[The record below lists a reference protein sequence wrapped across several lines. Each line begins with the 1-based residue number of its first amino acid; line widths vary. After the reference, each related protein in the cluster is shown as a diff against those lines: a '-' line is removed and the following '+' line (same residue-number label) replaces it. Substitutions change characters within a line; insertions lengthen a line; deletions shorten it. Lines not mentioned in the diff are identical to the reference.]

1 MSDHVGRAQVRWA
14 TTVNVTTGLAAAAAL
29 VLVADPL
36 VSLLAPTADPLVLK
50 ALTLAVALLGFSI
63 VPLAL
68 LQKAMLFKR
77 HAAVNAGAAVL
88 ASGVA
93 IAVALAGLGVWALVV
108 RQVLFQALLA
118 AFGWAAVR
126 GVVPA
131 AQAGDPPGRRD
142 PVAWWFF
149 ALGLIAFLS
158 LNVDYVVVGR
168 FADVTQVGLY
178 SLAFAIA
185 FAPVTQFAWQIGKV
199 LFAVRGARR
208 TIRAVVGA
216 RAARSARLTALL
228 VWPLS
233 RPPSSSPHWCFRG
246 CSAPSGSR

>member
-1 MSDHVGRAQVRWA
+1 M
-14 TTVNVTTGLAAAAAL
+14 
-29 VLVADPL
+29 ADPL

-88 ASGVA
+88 ASGAA
-93 IAVALAGLGVWALVV
+93 IAFALAGLGVWALVV

-118 AFGWAAVR
+118 VFGWAAVR

-168 FADVTQVGLY
+168 SADVTQVGLY

-199 LFAVRGARR
+199 LFASAAREDDP
-208 TIRAVVGA
+208 AVVGA

-228 VWPLS
+228 VWPLVPARL
-233 RPPSSSPHWCFRG
+233 RPRPTG
-246 CSAPSGSR
+246 ASAGARP